1 MKKIVMLCVVC
12 SILLSLCACGQGTG
26 GQGTGSQS
34 SSAEQLTWQEQYDLG
49 LRYLEEGNYEEAII
63 AFTVAIEI
71 DPKRVETYN
80 QLARVYLAM
89 DDPDGAAAVLEQG
102 VTATGDEDLRTWLE
116 ALRETELPLSGPRTE
131 RRDSGDGYYDLIYY
145 DEAGRQTR
153 LESYY
158 QDGTLRCIF
167 YYDETGRQTRLES
180 YYQDGTLSYISYY
193 DEAGRQTR
201 AEGYDTD
208 GTLNAITYYDET
220 ERQTRTEYYDPD
232 GALVGYIIPFFDE
245 TGNRARVESYD
256 GDGRVYQITYFDETG
271 NQMRHEVYQNGVL
284 RETIED

>member
-1 MKKIVMLCVVC
+1 MKRTVNCVFAV
-12 SILLSLCACGQGTG
+12 LLLLGLCACGQSTS
-26 GQGTGSQS
+26 GQAD
-34 SSAEQLTWQEQYDLG
+34 SAGQASWEEQYELG
-49 LRYLEEGNYEEAII
+49 LRYLEDGNYEEAII
-63 AFTVAIEI
+63 AFTAAIEI
-71 DPKRVETYN
+71 DPKRVEAYN

-89 DDPDGAAAVLEQG
+89 DDPDGAAAALEQG
-102 VTATGDEDLRTWLE
+102 VAATGDEDLRTWLE
-116 ALRETELPLSGPRTE
+116 ELRETELSPSGPRTE

-167 YYDETGRQTRLES
+167 YYDEAGRQTRLES
-180 YYQDGTLSYISYY
+180 YYQDGTLSYISFY
-193 DEAGRQTR
+193 DETGRQTR

-208 GTLNAITYYDET
+208 GTLNAITYYDEA
-220 ERQTRTEYYDPD
+220 ERQTRTEYYAPD
-232 GALVGYIIPFFDE
+232 GVMVGYAISCYDE
-245 TGNRARVESYD
+245 AGNLVRIESYD
-256 GDGRVYQITYFDETG
+256 GDGRVYQITYFDEMG